1 MALLG
6 HGASVPLTTSF
17 ANFNAP
23 PEVARDGLQMA
34 DQSRFLGLDRRD
46 QPIVESTAT
55 AAPDACWQR
64 SEGPPGPSNGSDR
77 PSVIRSLRPLKRG
90 WTIQSPGVQR
100 TPAPLTSLQYVR
112 HRPDFGSGS

>member
-1 MALLG
+1 MALLV
-6 HGASVPLTTSF
+6 HGASLPLTTSF

-34 DQSRFLGLDRRD
+34 EQRGFLGLDRRD

-55 AAPDACWQR
+55 AAPDACWQQG
-64 SEGPPGPSNGSDR
+64 EGPPGRSNGSVPTR

-90 WTIQSPGVQR
+90 WTIRSPGVQR

-112 HRPDFGSGS
+112 H